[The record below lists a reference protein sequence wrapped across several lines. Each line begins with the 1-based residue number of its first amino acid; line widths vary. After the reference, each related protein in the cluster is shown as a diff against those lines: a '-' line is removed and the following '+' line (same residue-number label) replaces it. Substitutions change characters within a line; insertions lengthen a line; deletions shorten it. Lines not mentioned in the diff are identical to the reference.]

1 MLMRSWQPFTEIET
15 IRQQLDKVFDQL
27 ATTRDNSE
35 VAWMPALELAD
46 AGDNF
51 VLQRFSLL

>member
-1 MLMRSWQPFTEIET
+1 MLMHSWQPFTEIET

-35 VAWMPALELAD
+35 ATWMPALELAD
-46 AGDNF
+46 AGT
-51 VLQRFSLL
+51 SY